1 MKQGCGIHVKE
12 HRGGV
17 LPQLSPWSPSPGW
30 SWGQGVPPHVCSTL
44 RHLWS
49 YWQLTF
55 LSPAFQMYICN
66 GKRITIN
73 FQLVSCFPDYIK
85 AHTVWPAHLE
95 NRKQYHSKFSSLLL
109 STCLMKAFMYRSFW
123 WWPEIIWKVCSR
135 RDPSSSN
142 CPIPW
147 PYYNLHNE
155 ALSGTHSYLAWTV
168 PFSHSERSRM

>member
-109 STCLMKAFMYRSFW
+109 STFDEGFYVQELLMMTRNHLKSLQQARSELQQL
-123 WWPEIIWKVCSR
+123 PHPVAV
-135 RDPSSSN
+135 
-142 CPIPW
+142 
-147 PYYNLHNE
+147 LQ
-155 ALSGTHSYLAWTV
+155 LT
-168 PFSHSERSRM
+168 